1 MTFKKLFKYL
11 LPYKKLF
18 IFSLLITTCTSIISI
33 FTPKL
38 LGDFITKIYEKV
50 TSQSNTS
57 NNILYKIIIILTL
70 LYILNIILAYLENYL
85 INIISQKSIN
95 TIRNKVYKKLSKVNI
110 TYYNN
115 HPKGE
120 IISLFNNDLENIS
133 ILFTQAIPKIIN
145 YSITFIGIFIM
156 MIIINPTLALIT
168 LLTLPLLTITSKLLL
183 KISKKKKEQYYQK
196 ITILNSVITESYLN
210 QEIIS
215 IYNND
220 ELMCQNFEKLNKDL
234 AKTTIKATLIA
245 SLLSPIAILL
255 NYLTYLTII
264 VLGSHNVINGKMKF
278 GEIQTL
284 IQYSKQIGTP
294 TSNFSS
300 LLTQIQNSLIAGTR
314 ILKVLEEKEIIHTGK
329 EQLTDIK
336 SIEFNNVSFS
346 YNEHPFID
354 NINFKIN
361 KGEKIAIIGETG
373 SGKSTIVN
381 LLMQFYKIK
390 NGEILINDKN
400 IYDYDIKN
408 FYNQISYNPQELW
421 LLNDTIQNNLKYSN
435 LSLSKEEIKEKTK
448 ITKFNKIIEKF
459 PNKLDETV
467 DEYTQNL
474 SQGEKQLLTITR
486 TLLKQHSLLILDEST
501 SNIDSSTEQLI
512 EQAINNITKDKI
524 TIIIAHKL
532 STITNSDKIIVIKN
546 GKIAEFGSHK
556 DLYNKKGEYYN
567 YLQIL

>member
-85 INIISQKSIN
+85 INIISQRSIN

-361 KGEKIAIIGETG
+361 KGEKIAIIGETE